1 MIQPNEKLLPG
12 NVVMYHG
19 NKDVHQILDA
29 LKIYNISYSDSYYPL
44 VYSPIPLTPEILVQW
59 CGFDRLIDRYW
70 KNYPGGAIIILL
82 IGENENEFKLKFG
95 AEQFV
100 NITHLHTLQNTVY
113 FLSGEEMP
121 VNIPNN

>member
-12 NVVMYHG
+12 NVVMWHDKPYT
-19 NKDVHQILDA
+19 LDA
-29 LKIYNISYSDSYYPL
+29 KDIWHISIDIKTFRNVL
-44 VYSPIPLTPEILVQW
+44 SPIPLTPEILVQW
-59 CGFDRLIDRYW
+59 CGFDKLIDRYW
-70 KNYPGGAIIILL
+70 KNYPGGAIVILL
-82 IGENENEFKLKFG
+82 IGEKENEFKLKFG

-100 NITHLHTLQNTVY
+100 NITYLHTLQNTVY

>member
-12 NVVMYHG
+12 NVVMWHDKPYT
-19 NKDVHQILDA
+19 LDA
-29 LKIYNISYSDSYYPL
+29 KDIWHISIDIKTFRNVL
-44 VYSPIPLTPEILVQW
+44 SPIPLTPDILVLW

-82 IGENENEFKLKFG
+82 IGEKENEFKLKFG

-100 NITHLHTLQNTVY
+100 NIHHLHTLQNTVY

>member
-12 NVVMYHG
+12 NVVMWHDKPYT
-19 NKDVHQILDA
+19 LDA
-29 LKIYNISYSDSYYPL
+29 KDIWHISIDIKTFRNVL
-44 VYSPIPLTPEILVQW
+44 SPIPLTPEILVQW

-82 IGENENEFKLKFG
+82 IGEKENEFKLKFG

-100 NITHLHTLQNTVY
+100 NINHLHTLQNTVY